1 MTEKKRKFFS
11 GRSVEQAV
19 VSAAS
24 YYGVDPEELAY
35 REIEKKHGF
44 VRKRRKAVI
53 RVDPENPRR
62 ESGAEPPAEE
72 TGGPGRERGR
82 REEAAPREE
91 AAAPEEPADDRRF
104 EEEPEESAAVEEEPE
119 EELEPAAEAEEE
131 EEGSEAAPTPDWW
144 HGRRVGGEEEDREE
158 EGREPGRRV
167 SRSEG
172 LTRSGRGPVEGEERR
187 TPRARRGRPRRTEE
201 ARELGRGGRRRRQ
214 EAPPEPEPIPV
225 RERPAPRAERLARVE
240 DAELEDA
247 VLDALD
253 MLLEFVDVESEA
265 DLFRDGER
273 LEVELYGP
281 DDRVLLEEDGQLL
294 LAIEHLLPRM
304 IRGLYGDAMPVRV
317 DCADF
322 HFEREERLRELA
334 VQTANEV
341 RRRGKP
347 RTLDEMDPAERRIVH
362 LTLAD
367 DPSVETES
375 VGGGYYK
382 RLKVVPR

>member
-24 YYGVDPEELAY
+24 YYGVDPDELAY

-53 RVDPENPRR
+53 RVDPENPRKDEAVEMPAR
-62 ESGAEPPAEE
+62 EDGGERPRQREPRGEAVRRDEEPA
-72 TGGPGRERGR
+72 P
-82 REEAAPREE
+82 EEAA
-91 AAAPEEPADDRRF
+91 
-104 EEEPEESAAVEEEPE
+104 EESAAEEEEPE
-119 EELEPAAEAEEE
+119 EELEPAVEAEEE
-131 EEGSEAAPTPDWW
+131 DEGSDSAPTPDWW
-144 HGRRVGGEEEDREE
+144 HGRRVGREDEEPEE

-172 LTRSGRGPVEGEERR
+172 LTRSGGRDEDGEERR

-201 ARELGRGGRRRRQ
+201 ARELGRGRRRQ
-214 EAPPEPEPIPV
+214 RKETPPEPEPIPV
-225 RERPAPRAERLARVE
+225 RERPAPRAERLPRVE
-240 DAELEDA
+240 DEELEDA

-281 DDRVLLEEDGQLL
+281 DDRVLLEDDGQLL

-334 VQTANEV
+334 VRTANEV